1 MPEISNVLRI
11 GRIRLICVEYGYNES
26 FMPDPEGKI
35 PVDFS
40 LTPKIKR
47 VKNEKKAVV
56 SLEFKLFEKNTKK
69 FPIWARIKNQAEFEW
84 DTDDEMAENLLKTA
98 APAHLLSYIRQ
109 LVSQLTTMS
118 DLPALII
125 PLMHFSKEEITE

>member
-11 GRIRLICVEYGYNES
+11 GRVRLISVEYGYNEA
-26 FMPDPEGKI
+26 FVPDPEGKI
-35 PVDFS
+35 PVEFS

-47 VKNEKKAVV
+47 VKNEKKAIV

-69 FPIWARIKNQAEFEW
+69 FPIWAKVKNQAEFEW
-84 DTDDEMAENLLKTA
+84 ENDEIAEKLLRTA
-98 APAHLLSYIRQ
+98 APAHLLSYVRP
-109 LVSQLTTMS
+109 LLSQLTTMS

-125 PLMHFSKEEITE
+125 PLMNFSQEEVTE